1 MSRAHGS
8 SLQYMWKSLDTHEAD
23 ISEGQK
29 AKVVY
34 QLGVISEYLSR
45 LRFDQAGLLF
55 EAEGEYYIKTCLSRG
70 LFLNEQYTLENIH
83 LGPFKSEREYYMA
96 QISEMG
102 IGCIGGILSS
112 FPRWLRC
119 DI

>member
-1 MSRAHGS
+1 MSKAHGS
-8 SLQYMWKSLDTHEAD
+8 PLQYTWKTLDTHEAD

-34 QLGVISEYLSR
+34 QLGVITEHLSR
-45 LRFDQAGLLF
+45 LHFDQAGSLF
-55 EAEGEYYIKTCLSRG
+55 EEDGEYYIKTCLSRG
-70 LFLNEQYTLENIH
+70 LFLNERYTLEDIP

-96 QISEMG
+96 QISAMG

-112 FPRWLRC
+112 FPGWLRC